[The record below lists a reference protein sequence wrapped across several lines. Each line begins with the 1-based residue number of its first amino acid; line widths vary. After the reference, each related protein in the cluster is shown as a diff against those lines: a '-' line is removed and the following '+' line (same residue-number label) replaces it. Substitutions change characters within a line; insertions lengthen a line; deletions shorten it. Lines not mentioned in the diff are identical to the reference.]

1 MNYDSFVAAAVAAEA
16 RESVLRAWVDAV
28 YQPEERLV
36 ILGFYG
42 RGGKT
47 RWAFSSDARLPG
59 VYRTERKR
67 PNPAAAPA
75 FCMLLRKYVEGARL
89 AAVETLGFDR
99 ILRWQFERSDGV
111 TSLIAEIMGKHS
123 NLILVD
129 EAGEILGAVK
139 AIPAHVSRARQV
151 LPGLPYQPPPGTE
164 RRDPRSLDRDTFLA
178 MAAGEELTPRWLME
192 RVAGF
197 GPFAAQEVF
206 ARAGLPEGEAIWAAL
221 DALMRDVR
229 DARFQPTLLLSP
241 AGSPD
246 GFWAF
251 PSRQRAPEAQRRA
264 ATMSAAV
271 EPVYA
276 ASESGE
282 AEVTLRR
289 ELRAAV
295 RSALERAERQR
306 RRVEEDLTGEARA
319 EGWRID
325 GELLASN
332 LHKLQRGDKG
342 VEVVDYY
349 DPDQRTR
356 VIPLDAELSPQE
368 NVERLFRKHRKAID
382 AAAAALEQSE
392 EVEGRY
398 EALAALRDRV
408 EHAAPEE
415 LPALREEIAARGL
428 LREAAAGGSSSRRRE
443 VSEFPPGVRIRRTNV
458 DGWEIL
464 YGENATSND
473 YLTTRVARPDDL
485 WLHVRAAASAHVVI
499 RTGGRADRVPPQ
511 VLEQAARAAAA
522 HSESKHAG
530 LVPVDYVLRKHVR
543 KPRRSAPGLVTYQ
556 NEKTLFISPE
566 TR

>member
-1 MNYDSFVAAAVAAEA
+1 MSEAVGSVYD
-16 RESVLRAWVDAV
+16 
-28 YQPEERLV
+28 
-36 ILGFYG
+36 
-42 RGGKT
+42 
-47 RWAFSSDARLPG
+47 
-59 VYRTERKR
+59 
-67 PNPAAAPA
+67 
-75 FCMLLRKYVEGARL
+75 
-89 AAVETLGFDR
+89 
-99 ILRWQFERSDGV
+99 
-111 TSLIAEIMGKHS
+111 
-123 NLILVD
+123 
-129 EAGEILGAVK
+129 
-139 AIPAHVSRARQV
+139 
-151 LPGLPYQPPPGTE
+151 
-164 RRDPRSLDRDTFLA
+164 
-178 MAAGEELTPRWLME
+178 
-192 RVAGF
+192 
-197 GPFAAQEVF
+197 
-206 ARAGLPEGEAIWAAL
+206 
-221 DALMRDVR
+221 
-229 DARFQPTLLLSP
+229 
-241 AGSPD
+241 
-246 GFWAF
+246 
-251 PSRQRAPEAQRRA
+251 
-264 ATMSAAV
+264 
-271 EPVYA
+271 
-276 ASESGE
+276 ASESDE
-282 AEVTLRR
+282 AEATLRR

-295 RSALERAERQR
+295 RAALERADRQR
-306 RRVEEDLTGEARA
+306 RRVEADLTGEARA

-332 LHKLQRGDKG
+332 LHKVQRGDTG

-398 EALAALRDRV
+398 SALAALRDRV
-408 EHAAPEE
+408 EHAALEE
-415 LPALREEIAARGL
+415 LPALRAEIAAGGL
-428 LREAAAGGSSSRRRE
+428 LREAAAGSSPSRRRE
-443 VSEFPPGVRIRRTNV
+443 VAEFPPGVRIRRTNV

-499 RTGGRADRVPPQ
+499 RTGGRADRVPPR

>member
-16 RESVLRAWVDAV
+16 QDSVLRAWVDAV
-28 YQPEERLV
+28 HQPEERLV
-36 ILGFYG
+36 TLGFYG

-47 RWAFSSDARLPG
+47 RWAFSADARRAG

-99 ILRWQFERSDGV
+99 ILRWQFERSDGT

-129 EAGEILGAVK
+129 ETNQILGAVK

-164 RRDPRSLDRDTFLA
+164 RRDPLELDRDSFLA
-178 MAAGEELTPRWLME
+178 MAEGEELTPRWLME
-192 RVAGF
+192 HVSGF
-197 GPFAAQEVF
+197 GPFAAQELF
-206 ARAGLPEGEAIWAAL
+206 TRAGVAGPEAIWTAL
-221 DALMRDVR
+221 DALMREVR
-229 DARFQPTLLLSP
+229 EARFQPTLLLTP

-251 PSRQRAPEAQRRA
+251 ASRQRPPEGQRLV
-264 ATMSAAV
+264 ATMSEAV
-271 EPVYA
+271 GSVYD
-276 ASESGE
+276 ASESDE
-282 AEVTLRR
+282 AEATLRR

-295 RSALERAERQR
+295 RAALERADRQR
-306 RRVEEDLTGEARA
+306 RRVEADLAGEARA

-332 LHKLQRGDKG
+332 LHKVQRGDTG

-356 VIPLDAELSPQE
+356 VISLDAELSPQE
-368 NVERLFRKHRKAID
+368 NVERYFRKHRKSID

-392 EVEGRY
+392 EVEARY
-398 EALAALRDRV
+398 SALAALRDRV
-408 EHAAPEE
+408 EHAALEE
-415 LPALREEIAARGL
+415 LPSLREEIAGGGL
-428 LREAAAGGSSSRRRE
+428 LREAVAGSSPSRRRE
-443 VSEFPPGVRIRRTNV
+443 ASEFPPGVRIRRTNV

-499 RTGGRADRVPPQ
+499 RTGGRADRVPPR

>member
-16 RESVLRAWVDAV
+16 RETVLRAWVDAV
-28 YQPEERLV
+28 HQPEERLV
-36 ILGFYG
+36 TIGFYG

-47 RWAFSSDARLPG
+47 RWAFSADARRAG

-75 FCMLLRKYVEGARL
+75 FSMLLRKYVEGARL

-99 ILRWQFERSDGV
+99 ILRWQFERSDGT

-129 EAGEILGAVK
+129 EANQILGAVK

-164 RRDPRSLDRDTFLA
+164 RRDPLELDRDAFLT
-178 MAAGEELTPRWLME
+178 MAEGEELTPRWLME
-192 RVAGF
+192 RVSGF
-197 GPFAAQEVF
+197 GPFAAQELF
-206 ARAGLPEGEAIWAAL
+206 ARAGITEPAAIWTAL
-221 DALMRDVR
+221 DALMCEVR
-229 DARFQPTLLLSP
+229 EARFQPTLLLTP

-251 PSRQRAPEAQRRA
+251 SSRQRPPEGQRQA
-264 ATMSAAV
+264 ATMSEAV
-271 EPVYA
+271 GSVYE
-276 ASESGE
+276 ASESDE
-282 AEVTLRR
+282 AEATLRR

-295 RSALERAERQR
+295 RAALERADRQR
-306 RRVEEDLTGEARA
+306 RRVEADLAGEARA

-325 GELLASN
+325 GELLASS
-332 LHKLQRGDKG
+332 LHKVQRGDTG

-349 DPDQRTR
+349 DPEQRTR

-398 EALAALRDRV
+398 SALAALRDRV
-408 EHAAPEE
+408 ENAALEE
-415 LPALREEIAARGL
+415 LPALRAEIAAGGL
-428 LREAAAGGSSSRRRE
+428 LREAAGSSPSRRRE
-443 VSEFPPGVRIRRTNV
+443 VAEFPPGVRIRRTNV

-499 RTGGRADRVPPQ
+499 RTGGRADRVPPR